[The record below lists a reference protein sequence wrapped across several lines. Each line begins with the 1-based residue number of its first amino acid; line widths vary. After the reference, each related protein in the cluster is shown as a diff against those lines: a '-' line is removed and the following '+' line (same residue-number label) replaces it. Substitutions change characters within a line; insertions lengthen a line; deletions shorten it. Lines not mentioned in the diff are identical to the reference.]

1 MTNRHTRR
9 SWILGPV
16 ALAAAVALLPRGAT
30 AADAYP
36 SQDIHVICAFP
47 AGSGADVLVRYFA
60 EKLRQKAGKSVIVE
74 NKTGAAGNISAE
86 YTARSKPD
94 GYTVYIHAGSSTAA
108 NYWLFK
114 KPPIDPVKVLQVVAT
129 LNQQPFMVTVATNS
143 PYKTLKDL
151 TEAMVKKGEKASYM
165 ESNTT
170 GKVMGELYKLAT
182 GVKAVD
188 VPYRTANDALNDF
201 ASGAIDYGMVDPV
214 FALVQEREGR
224 LRNLAVSTGKRMK
237 AVPNLPTMTEEGVP
251 GIELFGWFAA
261 MVPHATPRPIQEQ
274 LNKWFNEIEATD
286 ETREYLAKFGG
297 DPWITTIE
305 EGQAQL
311 AKDKDA
317 WQDYVKKAKIEPQ

>member
-1 MTNRHTRR
+1 MKTTHTRR
-9 SWILGPV
+9 ALLAGPV
-16 ALAAAVALLPRGAT
+16 ALAAVLAFTP
-30 AADAYP
+30 AARAQYP
-36 SQDIHVICAFP
+36 AQDIHVICAFP

-60 EKLRQKAGKSVIVE
+60 EKLRQKAGKTVLVE

-114 KPPIDPVKVLQVVAT
+114 KPPIDPSKDLQVVAT
-129 LNQQPFMVTVATNS
+129 LNQQPFMVVVAKS
-143 PYKTLKDL
+143 APYQNLKEL
-151 TEAMVKKGEKASYM
+151 TTAMKAKGEKASYAQ
-165 ESNTT
+165 SNTT
-170 GKVMGELYKLAT
+170 GKVMGELYKTAT
-182 GVKAVD
+182 GVKAVE
-188 VPYRTANDALNDF
+188 VPYRTANDSLNDF
-201 ASGAIDYGMVDPV
+201 ASGTIDYGMSDPV

-237 AVPNLPTMTEEGVP
+237 AVPNLPTMTEEGVS

-261 MVPHATPRPIQEQ
+261 MVPKATPRPIQEQ
-274 LNKWFNEIEATD
+274 LNKWFNEIEAMD

-311 AKDKDA
+311 VKDQKD
-317 WQDYVKKAKIEPQ
+317 WEGYVKAARIEPQG